1 MGKLKRLARLG
12 GRVARRI
19 RSSSDREEASSVSS
33 ESPRRSASWAAAAE
47 EMPSVVDGVTTKS
60 TTAIREKLSQ
70 PGGPLLVN
78 HWATWCEGCVD
89 ELPLLAELHQ
99 RWSEKVEFLGVSWEN
114 FQFERRDV
122 LQHVSSFSK
131 EQGAFWPSWV
141 VGDTPDKLFEALEMS
156 THTIPQ
162 IWVLTAEGE
171 VVYRLEEVLD
181 ASELQ
186 RLEAAL
192 EQVTS

>member
-1 MGKLKRLARLG
+1 M
-12 GRVARRI
+12 
-19 RSSSDREEASSVSS
+19 VSS
-33 ESPRRSASWAAAAE
+33 GSPRRSASWAAAAE

-60 TTAIREKLSQ
+60 TTAIREKLGQ

-89 ELPLLAELHQ
+89 ELPLLAKLHQ

-131 EQGAFWPSWV
+131 EHGAFWPSWV
-141 VGDTPDKLFEALEMS
+141 VGDAPDKLFEALEMS

-162 IWVLTAEGE
+162 IWVLNAEGE

-181 ASELQ
+181 SAEIQ